1 METNETLEPQR
12 TEPVLNLNDEAKSY
26 LKEAGKWANFLSIV
40 GFIICGLLFITA
52 FFVGTIFSMLSSI
65 SSIYSQV
72 PAAAG
77 IFLSVIII
85 LVDLLYFFFALY
97 LNQFAAKVKR
107 GIVFT
112 DGSQLT
118 QGLGKL
124 KSFFKLWGIVTIVVL
139 CFYALEM
146 VFVVLAIVTATRHS
160 L

>member
-12 TEPVLNLNDEAKSY
+12 TEPVLNLNEEGKSY

-52 FFVGTIFSMLSSI
+52 FFVGTIFSVLSTI
-65 SSIYSQV
+65 SPMYSQF

-97 LNQFAAKVKR
+97 LNQFAAKVKK
-107 GIVFT
+107 GIAFT
-112 DGSQLT
+112 DVGQLT
-118 QGLGKL
+118 KGLGKL
-124 KSFFKLWGIVTIVVL
+124 KSFFKLWGIVTIIVL
-139 CFYALEM
+139 CFYALEL
-146 VFVVLAIVTATRHS
+146 VFVVVVFVTATRH
-160 L
+160 